1 MGAVLERTSFPGAIG
16 ESEMG
21 LFSGLSSIFKGVA
34 GAASGFLG
42 GPFAPLLGAGLDF
55 LGARADRKQQQAF
68 AQSGLGM
75 RIEDGARYGL
85 HPLASAGATA
95 GPQFQPVNAPG
106 TWSNAFGQVGANL
119 NNKKNAALSNELL
132 EAQIAETRSRT
143 LLNMANSRRGDLT
156 SPPAISGATG
166 GMEQLLKALDR
177 NTGGGERPVANE
189 PERQYPA
196 RQRVTLGKYTAWGP
210 NPEAFELGLSEAAA
224 NAMIYGPQIL
234 VQYLEDVTR
243 RAGEKTRAKGRDLP
257 KKVRGS
263 VDWKPPRDFL
273 KRN

>member
-1 MGAVLERTSFPGAIG
+1 
-16 ESEMG
+16 MG
-21 LFSGLSSIFKGVA
+21 LFSGLKSIFKGVA

-95 GPQFQPVNAPG
+95 GPQFQPVNTPG

-119 NNKKNAALSNELL
+119 SNKKNAALSNELL

-143 LLNMANSRRGDLT
+143 LLNMSNSRRGDLA
-156 SPPAISGATG
+156 SPPLISGATG

-177 NTGGGERPVANE
+177 SSGGGERPVVNE
-189 PERQYPA
+189 PERQYPMS
-196 RQRVTLGKYTAWGP
+196 QRVTLGNRTMVGP
-210 NPEAFELGLSEAAA
+210 NSEPLEVGLSELAAGA
-224 NAMIYGPQIL
+224 LIYGPQYITQ
-234 VQYLEDVTR
+234 VLEDVAR
-243 RAGEKTRAKGRDLP
+243 RAGERTRAKGRDLP